1 MEFKKYN
8 HKIEEKKISDF
19 WIKKGLFKSK
29 KSKLKKNFSIVIP
42 PPNVTGRLH
51 MGHALNNSLQDVLI
65 RFKRMKG
72 FETLWQPG
80 TDHAGIATQAIVEN
94 NLSKDGIDKNDLGR
108 EKFIKKVWEWKKE
121 SGEIILDQLKKI
133 GCSCDWSRT
142 RFTMD
147 KDLSKA
153 VVKVFVDLYKSKL
166 IYKDK
171 KLVNWDTHLKTAI
184 SDLEVLQK
192 DVQSQ
197 LYYINYQI
205 KDSDKKI
212 TIATTRPE
220 TMMGDTAVAVNPKDE
235 RYISLVGKEV
245 DIPIVNRTVKIV
257 ADHYADPEQGS
268 GAVKITPAHDF
279 NDYEVGKRNKL
290 EIINIFEKN
299 GKINKNGI
307 KDFIG
312 LDRFEARKLLVR
324 RLKDNGSLV
333 KIENINNKV
342 PYGDRS
348 NTIIE
353 PLLTEQ
359 WFVNAKK
366 LSKKPIE
373 IVKKNK
379 TSFFPN
385 NWTKTFFQWMNEI
398 EPWCISRQIWWG
410 HRIPAWYDENENIFV
425 AESEKEA
432 FALAKK
438 KNKNKKIKLTQET
451 DVLDT
456 WFSSALWPFATL
468 GWPNKT
474 KEFKKFYPTSVLV
487 TGFDIIFFWVA
498 RMLMMGSYFNKLTP
512 FHKVYVHALVRDEK
526 GQKMSKSKGN
536 VIDPLELIS
545 EYGADSLRFTLI
557 SMASPGRDVKLS
569 KDRVTG
575 NRNFITK
582 IWSANN
588 FLKLNN
594 CKLNKEINLKLIKLP
609 INHWIFNEFVKTQNL
624 VSKNIEIFR
633 FDEAAKH
640 AYQFVWHSY
649 CDWYLEF
656 LKPIFNSKNKTEISE
671 AKAFSSY
678 LMANIL
684 KILHPFIPFFTE
696 SVWKKN
702 NYKEVFKDYLISSP
716 WPDYKILNKFSKNQ
730 KNINDLIEII
740 SNIRSTKAE
749 LKITPKLYCD
759 VFFSQKSTKL
769 KNLINSN
776 INLIKHVGR
785 INSVNKTKSN
795 DKNNDKNSIDI
806 LVFKEKLTLRFNE
819 DIDLASQKERIL
831 QKIESINK
839 QIYNLNNKLKNKAYV
854 MNAPKEIVQN
864 DKNLVKELA
873 IEDKKLR
880 SIVSSIN

>member
-8 HKIEEKKISDF
+8 HIIEEKKISDF
-19 WIKKGLFKSK
+19 WIKKGCFKP
-29 KSKLKKNFSIVIP
+29 KKNKSNKKFSIVIP

-65 RFKRMKG
+65 RFNRMKG
-72 FETLWQPG
+72 LETLWQPG
-80 TDHAGIATQAIVEN
+80 TDHAGIATQAVVEK
-94 NLSKDGIDKNDLGR
+94 NLENKGINKNDLGR
-108 EKFIKKVWEWKKE
+108 DKFIEKVWKWKDE
-121 SGEIILDQLKKI
+121 SGGIILEQLKKL

-153 VVKVFVDLYKSKL
+153 VVKVFVDLYNKGL
-166 IYKDK
+166 IYKDR
-171 KLVNWDTHLKTAI
+171 KLVNWDTRLQTAI

-197 LYYINYQI
+197 LYYVDYNIEDTNE
-205 KDSDKKI
+205 KI

-220 TMMGDTAVAVNPKDE
+220 TMMGDTAVAVNPKDK
-235 RYISLVGKEV
+235 RYLNLIGKNV
-245 DIPIVNRTVKIV
+245 KIPIVNRNVKII
-257 ADHYADPEQGS
+257 ADNYADPEQGT

-290 EIINIFEKN
+290 KIINIFEKN

-307 KDFIG
+307 KDLIG
-312 LDRFEARKLLVR
+312 FDRFEARKLLIKK
-324 RLKDNGSLV
+324 LKENGHLV
-333 KIENINNKV
+333 KIENIKNKI

-348 NTIIE
+348 NSIIE

-359 WFVNAKK
+359 WFVDAKK

-373 IVKKNK
+373 IVKKGK
-379 TSFFPN
+379 TSFFPK
-385 NWTKTFFQWMNEI
+385 NWSKTFFQWMKDI

-410 HRIPAWYDENENIFV
+410 HRIPAWYDEKGNFFV
-425 AESEKEA
+425 AENEKEA
-432 FALAKK
+432 LILAYK
-438 KNKNKKIKLTQET
+438 KNKNKKIKLSQDT

-474 KEFKKFYPTSVLV
+474 KELLKFYPTSVLV

-498 RMLMMGSYFNKLTP
+498 RMLMMGNYFNKLTP
-512 FHKVYVHALVRDEK
+512 FNKVYVHALVRDEK

-536 VIDPLELIS
+536 VIDPLELIN

-569 KDRVTG
+569 KDRVIG

-588 FLKLNN
+588 FLTLNN
-594 CKLNKEINLKLIKLP
+594 CKLDKQVDIDKIKLP
-609 INHWIFNEFVKTQNL
+609 LNIWIFNEFIKTQNL
-624 VSKNIEIFR
+624 VSKKIEIFR

-656 LKPIFNSKNKTEISE
+656 LKSIFNSNNKGEIKE
-671 AKAFSSY
+671 AKIFASFI
-678 LMANIL
+678 MANIL
-684 KILHPFIPFFTE
+684 KLLHPFIPFFTE
-696 SVWKKN
+696 SVWIKN
-702 NYKEVFKDYLISSP
+702 NYKAIFKDNLISSS
-716 WPDYKILNKFSKNQ
+716 WPNYKILKRLNKNQ
-730 KNINDLIEII
+730 KNINDIIELI

-749 LKITPKLYCD
+749 LKITPKLYCNIS
-759 VFFSQKSTKL
+759 FSEKSGKL
-769 KNLINSN
+769 KKLISNNL
-776 INLIKHVGR
+776 NLIKQVGR
-785 INSVNKTKSN
+785 INIISEDKT
-795 DKNNDKNSIDI
+795 DDKNSIDI
-806 LVFKEKLTLRFNE
+806 LVLKEKISLKFNE
-819 DIDLASQKERIL
+819 DVDLASQKERIL
-831 QKIESINK
+831 QKIDNINK
-839 QIYNLNNKLKNKAYV
+839 QISSLNNKLQNKAYV
-854 MNAPKEIVQN
+854 KNAPKEIVQN
-864 DKNLVKELA
+864 DKNLVTELT

-880 SIVSSIN
+880 SIVSSID

>member
-8 HKIEEKKISDF
+8 HIEEEKKISDF
-19 WIKKGLFKSK
+19 WIKKGLFKP
-29 KSKLKKNFSIVIP
+29 KKNKSNKKFSIVIP

-51 MGHALNNSLQDVLI
+51 MGHALNNSLQDVLV
-65 RFKRMKG
+65 RFNRMKG
-72 FETLWQPG
+72 LETLWQPG
-80 TDHAGIATQAIVEN
+80 TDHAGIATQAVVEK
-94 NLSKDGIDKNDLGR
+94 NLEKEGLNKNELGR
-108 EKFIKKVWEWKKE
+108 EKFIEKVWKWKEE
-121 SGEIILDQLKKI
+121 SGGIILEQLKKL

-147 KDLSKA
+147 KDLSNA
-153 VVKVFVDLYKSKL
+153 VIKVFVDLYKKKL

-171 KLVNWDTHLKTAI
+171 KLVNWDTQLQTAI
-184 SDLEVLQK
+184 SDLEVIQK

-197 LYYINYQI
+197 LYYIEYPIENTN
-205 KDSDKKI
+205 DKI

-220 TMMGDTAVAVNPKDE
+220 TMMGDTAIAVNPEDK
-235 RYISLVGKEV
+235 RYSNLIGKEV
-245 DIPIVNRTVKIV
+245 KIPIVNRTIKVIT
-257 ADHYADPEQGS
+257 DHYADPNQGS

-290 EIINIFEKN
+290 KIINIFEKN
-299 GKINKNGI
+299 GKINSNGI

-312 LDRFEARKLLVR
+312 LDRFEARKILIQK
-324 RLKDNGSLV
+324 LKENGNLV
-333 KIENINNKV
+333 KIENIKNKV

-359 WFVNAKK
+359 WFVDAKK
-366 LSKKPIE
+366 LSKKPIK
-373 IVKKNK
+373 IVNQNK

-385 NWTKTFFQWMNEI
+385 NWTKTFFSWMKNI

-410 HRIPAWYDENENIFV
+410 HRIPAWYDDENNIFV
-425 AESEKEA
+425 AEDKKG
-432 FALAKK
+432 ALTQARK
-438 KNKNKKIKLTQET
+438 KNKNKKFNLRQET

-474 KEFKKFYPTSVLV
+474 KELSKFYPTSVLV

-498 RMLMMGSYFNKLTP
+498 RMLMMGNYFNKQTP

-536 VIDPLELIS
+536 VIDPLELINQF
-545 EYGADSLRFTLI
+545 GADSLRLTLI

-575 NRNFITK
+575 NRNFTTK

-588 FLKLNN
+588 FLD
-594 CKLNKEINLKLIKLP
+594 LNKCKMNKKIDVKKIRLP
-609 INHWIFNEFVKTQNL
+609 INQWIFNEFIKTQNL

-656 LKPIFNSKNKTEISE
+656 LKPIFHSKNKSELKE
-671 AKAFSSY
+671 AKIFSSFM
-678 LMANIL
+678 MANIL

-696 SVWKKN
+696 SLWAKNKYKSIFGKELIVSSWPSYLSFKKFN
-702 NYKEVFKDYLISSP
+702 
-716 WPDYKILNKFSKNQ
+716 KNQ
-730 KNINDLIEII
+730 NEINDLIELI

-749 LKITPKLYCD
+749 LKITPKLFCE
-759 VFFSQKSTKL
+759 VSFSEKSSKL
-769 KNLINSN
+769 KKLVKKNFKLISQ
-776 INLIKHVGR
+776 VGR
-785 INSVNKTKSN
+785 VNSIKENLYR
-795 DKNNDKNSIDI
+795 DKNSIDI
-806 LVFKEKLTLRFNE
+806 LVLKEKLLLRFNE
-819 DIDLASQKERIL
+819 NIDLISQKERIL
-831 QKIESINK
+831 QKIQGIKK
-839 QIYNLNNKLKNKAYV
+839 QIEALNNKLKNKAYIK
-854 MNAPKEIVQN
+854 NAPKEIVQN
-864 DKNLVKELA
+864 DKKLVKELT
-873 IEDKKLR
+873 IEDEKLR
-880 SIVSSIN
+880 SIVSSID